1 MNHGFTAP
9 PELQRLIDAGE
20 AAEREGQRQRARSLY
35 EQALY
40 ALREPGQAPLAGSLL
55 RWIARS
61 HMEEGSADLAV
72 EIAALAL
79 QVSELADDR
88 AGVAHANNVL
98 GYCAFERGELAE
110 AEALYSLARTQARA
124 AGDALLLAMA
134 EQNAGTV
141 ANIRGDYRLAMR
153 RYRASLAGYRA
164 LGRSAY
170 VAYTLNNVGMLC
182 TDLRRWRAAERAFT
196 EAMEVC
202 TELNDAVTLAR
213 IAGNRIEP
221 WIAQRRWRQA
231 RDACHEALR
240 MAEAAGETSTMGEVQ
255 KHLGVIA
262 RETGDP
268 AAAAVH
274 LATAQRIAE
283 ERGDV
288 VLQAETARE
297 QARLHWE
304 GHHHRE
310 TLQALNRAHRLF
322 SRLQARRDLADVD
335 EQIHGVESLFLNI
348 VAQWGDSIE
357 SADHYTRGHCERVA
371 DYACALASA
380 VGMEP
385 DALLWFRMGAFL
397 HDVGKIVV
405 PSEILNKPGALTP
418 EERRLIE
425 RHPDAGVELIGDV
438 DFPWDIRPMVR
449 HHHEAWDGSGYPVGL
464 AGEQIPLPARILCV
478 ADVYDAL
485 ASDRPYRPA
494 FRREKAL
501 DIMASEAGRRLDP
514 QLFSLF
520 RELNIADQGAAFAT
534 V

>member
-1 MNHGFTAP
+1 M
-9 PELQRLIDAGE
+9 IDAGE
-20 AAEREGQRQRARSLY
+20 TAEREGQRQRARDLY

-40 ALREPGQAPLAGSLL
+40 GLREPAQASLAGALL

-61 HMEEGSADLAV
+61 YKEDGNVDAAADIALA
-72 EIAALAL
+72 AL
-79 QVSELADDR
+79 QVSELAGDG

-98 GYCAFERGELAE
+98 GNCEFEQGELSN
-110 AEALYSLARTQARA
+110 AEALYALARTQAKG
-124 AGDALLLAMA
+124 AGDSLLVAMA
-134 EQNAGTV
+134 EQNAGIV
-141 ANIRGDYRLAMR
+141 ANVRGDYRLAMK

-164 LGRSAY
+164 LGHTAY
-170 VAYTLNNVGMLC
+170 VALTLNNLGMLC
-182 TDLRRWRAAERAFT
+182 TDLRRWRAAERAFG

-202 TELNDAVTLAR
+202 SELGDAATLAR

-221 WIAQRRWRQA
+221 WIAQRRWAQA
-231 RDACHEALR
+231 RAACHEALR
-240 MAEAAGETSTMGEVQ
+240 MAEAADETFTLGEVH
-255 KHLGVIA
+255 KHLGVID
-262 RETGDP
+262 RETGDL
-268 AAAAVH
+268 AAAGRN
-274 LATAQRIAE
+274 LADAQRIAG

-288 VLQAETARE
+288 LLQAEIARE
-297 QARLHWE
+297 LGRLHWVR
-304 GHHHRE
+304 GDNRA

-348 VAQWGDSIE
+348 VEQWGDSIE

-371 DYACALASA
+371 NYACALASA
-380 VGMEP
+380 AGVEP

-405 PSEILNKPGALTP
+405 PPEILNKPGALTA

-425 RHPDAGVELIGDV
+425 RHPDAGVELIGEI

-449 HHHEAWDGSGYPVGL
+449 HHHEAWDGSGYPAGL
-464 AGEQIPLPARILCV
+464 AGEEIPLPARILCV

-485 ASDRPYRPA
+485 ASDRPYRAA

-501 DIMASEAGRRLDP
+501 DIMAADAGRKLDP
-514 QLFSLF
+514 ALFSLF
-520 RELNIADQGAAFAT
+520 RDLDLAGQGVTLAT